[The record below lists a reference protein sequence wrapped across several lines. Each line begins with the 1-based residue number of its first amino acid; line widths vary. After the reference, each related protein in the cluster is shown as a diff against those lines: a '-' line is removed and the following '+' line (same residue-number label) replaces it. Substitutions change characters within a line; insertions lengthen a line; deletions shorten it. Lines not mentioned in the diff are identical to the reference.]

1 MASKKA
7 LAFLHAMG
15 IQRVHTALELSNFSA
30 GKGNKPFSLP
40 YHVIAMDYDRSG
52 DSKRTVDWAKTLDSA
67 LACAREYI
75 RQNDAMN
82 TQCGADTLRQDRTTY
97 YVRDIRDGK
106 VYRA

>member
-7 LAFLHAMG
+7 RAFLVACG
-15 IQRVHTALELSNFSA
+15 LARVHTALELANFCA

-40 YHVIAMDYDRSG
+40 YHTIRMDWDRSG
-52 DSKRTVDWAKTLDSA
+52 DSKATVGWHKTLADA
-67 LACAREYI
+67 LADARSYA
-75 RQNDAMN
+75 RTTDTLN
-82 TQCGADTLRQDRTTY
+82 TQCGADTLRQDRSTY